1 MYISSGTRGVSSDDV
16 NISVKSEYE
25 RKVAEVYGE
34 NNTASVSWFVLPNS
48 VLSSVTYDSKL
59 QTEITSYLMQW

>member
-34 NNTASVSWFVLPNS
+34 NNTASVS
-48 VLSSVTYDSKL
+48 
-59 QTEITSYLMQW
+59 

>member
-34 NNTASVSWFVLPNS
+34 NDTTSVSWFVLPNS